1 LAFFPLLR
9 ESLINKKRHKDETWK
24 MAKSKDVFRLTG
36 SQRKKIE
43 KRREQESDKRIF
55 RRLSALL
62 WLDDGCSQEEVAR
75 LLGTRSRTIRRWIKA
90 YRETGLDG
98 LCVIANEGRKCTLT
112 EAQLEK
118 LTEQVEAGSFR
129 TAKQARHWIADN
141 FDVKYSLSATKELLR
156 RLGATYHR
164 TTPFLFKAD
173 PEKQKKF
180 APLSAAETQGQVH
193 TTLLPGWRA
202 SGLGCGIG
210 ALPLADAGPAIS
222 CRRGRRSQAA
232 QHPGSDFSGRS

>member
-1 LAFFPLLR
+1 M
-9 ESLINKKRHKDETWK
+9 LINKRHKDEAWK
-24 MAKSKDVFRLTG
+24 MAKSKEVFRLTG

-43 KRREQESDKRIF
+43 KRRNQESDKRIF

-62 WLDDGCSQEEVAR
+62 WLDDGCSQEQVAR
-75 LLGTRSRTIRRWIKA
+75 LLGTWSRTIRRWIKT
-90 YRETGLDG
+90 YREARLDG
-98 LCVIANEGRKCTLT
+98 LCRIANEGRKSTLT
-112 EAQLEK
+112 EAQLEE

-156 RLGATYHR
+156 HLGATYHR

-180 APLSAAETQGQVH
+180 GPLSAAEAQGPVH
-193 TTLLPGWRA
+193 TALFSGWLA
-202 SGLGCGIG
+202 SGLGSGIG

-222 CRRGRRSQAA
+222 RRRGRRSQAA
-232 QHPGSDFSGRS
+232 EHSGGDLSGRS

>member
-1 LAFFPLLR
+1 MLN
-9 ESLINKKRHKDETWK
+9 NKRRKDEAWN
-24 MAKSKDVFRLTG
+24 MAKNKEVFRLTG

-62 WLDDGCSQEEVAR
+62 WLDEGFSQEEVAR
-75 LLGTRSRTIRRWIKA
+75 LLGARSRTIRRWLKT
-90 YRETGLDG
+90 YREAGLDA

-118 LTEQVEAGSFR
+118 LSEQIEAGSFR

-141 FDVKYSLSATKELLR
+141 YGVKYSLSATKELLR

-173 PEKQKKF
+173 PEKQKNF
-180 APLSAAETQGQVH
+180 APLSAAEAQGQDH

-210 ALPLADAGPAIS
+210 ALPLADAGQPIS
-222 CRRGRRSQAA
+222 RRRGWRSKTPE
-232 QHPGSDFSGRS
+232 HPGGD

>member
-1 LAFFPLLR
+1 
-9 ESLINKKRHKDETWK
+9 
-24 MAKSKDVFRLTG
+24 MAKNKEVFRLTG
-36 SQRKKIE
+36 SQRKKID
-43 KRREQESDKRIF
+43 KRRGQESDKRIF

-62 WLDDGCSQEEVAR
+62 WLDEGSSQEEVAR
-75 LLGTRSRTIRRWIKA
+75 LLGARSRTIRRWLKT
-90 YRETGLDG
+90 YREAGLDG

-112 EAQLEK
+112 EAQLKE
-118 LTEQVEAGSFR
+118 LSEQVEAGSFR
-129 TAKQARHWIADN
+129 SAKQARQWIADN

-173 PEKQKKF
+173 PEKQKHF
-180 APLSAAETQGQVH
+180 ASLSAAEAQGQIDSA
-193 TTLLPGWRA
+193 LLSGWRT

-222 CRRGRRSQAA
+222 RRSGRRSQAVE
-232 QHPGSDFSGRS
+232 HPGGDFSRRS